1 VSEVAVAWARRAA
14 TTDLGEGLTDALLA
28 AVSGTAIVVS
38 PEGNVIDVRAG
49 DRAVVQL
56 GDAVGRPLHLVLG
69 LDDAAPE
76 AGQFQLWLA
85 CAIGA
90 DIDLWEM
97 HRPDAPTHLAARPG
111 WPALDLDYGPLLAG
125 DTVTYALVLLR
136 PAAAVGSSDTTLPA
150 VAAAVRPAPVPV
162 QDAALVERFCSDA
175 RTLLD
180 DCDADLERLS
190 SDREA
195 RSAVHRMF
203 RAVHTIK
210 GSANSVGLVEVG
222 ALAHLTEDRLDD
234 LRTERHAPTDGQLGI
249 LRENL
254 SRLRAA
260 VALSGSRHGSNDAM
274 SVLYGECRPLFQR
287 IETALG
293 AWTARP
299 RERGPADELERLT
312 RAVAESV
319 QRVRFADFEVRVSE
333 LRRLIDDGRASAR
346 PPRGL
351 LAEIERALDD
361 VTQSLKLYHDVHL
374 EIRSCDDGGGTLA
387 ALTTLAVG
395 AAGDPDARARLV
407 REARQNGILSLAS
420 ALDAGGDAIPRALG
434 AVRDLPAMLAPAPS
448 KTRTADKDA
457 QREID
462 RAVTSV
468 TRIIA
473 SSPELA
479 ARLAPELDKL
489 RSAVAALAWVP
500 LDDLANQLQTSATQ
514 IAGAMGKQVR
524 VEVDARGVRVP
535 EETRRAVAD
544 ILGHAIRNAIDHGIE
559 APADRITRG
568 KPAMGTISV
577 RFQLDQR
584 RVRVEIADDGRGIDL
599 ERVRR
604 KAVEAGLISE
614 IAAERAEP
622 AELMELLFEPGFSTA
637 GQVSAVSGRGVGMD
651 VIRALAEER
660 GGFASLTS
668 QPGRGTTV
676 VARLQLGEGR
686 ARAASTRVP
695 VFR

>member
-1 VSEVAVAWARRAA
+1 VSDVAVAWARRAA

-56 GDAVGRPLHLVLG
+56 GDAVGRPLHVVLG

-76 AGQFQLWLA
+76 AGQWQLWLA
-85 CAIGA
+85 CAVGA

-125 DTVTYALVLLR
+125 DTVTYAVVLLR
-136 PAAAVGSSDTTLPA
+136 PAIAVAGTDSALPA
-150 VAAAVRPAPVPV
+150 IAAVRPAPMPV
-162 QDAALVERFCSDA
+162 HDAAQVERFCSDA

-195 RSAVHRMF
+195 RHAVHRMF

-210 GSANSVGLVEVG
+210 GSANSLGLAEVG

-234 LRTERHAPTDGQLGI
+234 LRTERHAPTDGQLAM

-254 SRLRAA
+254 GRLRAA
-260 VALSGSRHGSNDAM
+260 VAVSGSRQGTNDAM

-287 IETALG
+287 IEAALG

-319 QRVRFADFEVRVSE
+319 QRVRFADFDVRVAE

-351 LAEIERALDD
+351 LAEIERCLDD
-361 VTQSLKLYHDVHL
+361 VGQSLKLYHDVHL

-387 ALTTLAVG
+387 ALTSLAGG
-395 AAGDPDARARLV
+395 AAGDIDARNRLT

-420 ALDAGGDAIPRALG
+420 ALDAGGESIGRALG

-448 KTRTADKDA
+448 KTRAADKDA

-462 RAVTSV
+462 RALTAV
-468 TRIIA
+468 TRVIA
-473 SSPELA
+473 STPELA

-489 RSAVAALAWVP
+489 RAAVSALAWVP
-500 LDDLANQLQTSATQ
+500 LDELANQLQTSASQ

-524 VEVDARGVRVP
+524 VDVDARGVRVP

-559 APADRITRG
+559 APADRETRG
-568 KPAMGTISV
+568 KPAVGTITV

-584 RVRVEIADDGRGIDL
+584 RVRVEISDDGRGIDL

-686 ARAASTRVP
+686 ARAQSTRVP